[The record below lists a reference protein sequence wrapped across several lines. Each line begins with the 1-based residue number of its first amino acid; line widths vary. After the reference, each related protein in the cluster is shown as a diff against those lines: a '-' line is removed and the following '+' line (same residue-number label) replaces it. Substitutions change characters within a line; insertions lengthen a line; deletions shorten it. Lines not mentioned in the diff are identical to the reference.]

1 MVEINYQIV
10 NEGIKRF
17 SKYYPDGN
25 DWGDAMYEYHNGDY
39 EQSQLALQFLTENG
53 ILVPEGNAENDRL
66 MLSNIGINI
75 MKQFDGNIIKYLEHK
90 KQMKRKVEIEHELE
104 IKVQR
109 STLKTNRI
117 QMWATYINI
126 IIGIINA
133 TALIV
138 NFFN

>member
-1 MVEINYQIV
+1 
-10 NEGIKRF
+10 
-17 SKYYPDGN
+17 
-25 DWGDAMYEYHNGDY
+25 MYEYHNGDY

-75 MKQFDGNIIKYLEHK
+75 MKQFDGNIIKYLEYK

-133 TALIV
+133 IALIV